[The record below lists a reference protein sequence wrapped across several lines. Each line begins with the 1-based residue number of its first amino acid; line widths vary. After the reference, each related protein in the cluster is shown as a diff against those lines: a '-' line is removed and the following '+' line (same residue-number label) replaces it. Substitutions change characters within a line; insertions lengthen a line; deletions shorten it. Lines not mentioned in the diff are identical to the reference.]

1 MAVEPAMN
9 GVRLTPIRDLN
20 ILPVLLGIKH
30 HIIDAATLFVAI
42 IATLLGTYFIFHT
55 LIKKAR

>member
-1 MAVEPAMN
+1 MKK
-9 GVRLTPIRDLN
+9 LQIISL
-20 ILPVLLGIKH
+20 ILAIGIKH